1 MAWTGIIP
9 RSTFWWG
16 IVMKNA
22 IFALLVAF
30 ALAATFIGYASISF
44 AGGSNVDGSYI
55 DNQSGN
61 PVP

>member
-1 MAWTGIIP
+1 
-9 RSTFWWG
+9 
-16 IVMKNA
+16 MKNA